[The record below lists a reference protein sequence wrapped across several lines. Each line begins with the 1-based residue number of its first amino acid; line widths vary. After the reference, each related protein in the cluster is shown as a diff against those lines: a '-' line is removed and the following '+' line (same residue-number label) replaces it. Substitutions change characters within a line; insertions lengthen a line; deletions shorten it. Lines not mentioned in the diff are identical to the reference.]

1 MLPSTILNQLRTT
14 VNRWL
19 TETAIIERQTESR
32 GVYGEQVHD
41 WETVASGVACR
52 VINAGNSNAGN
63 NQQFGNQELMMDRYK
78 IVMPTG
84 TVVDVDY
91 RITVA
96 GRVYDVVAIVDDR
109 TDSTDVQAIVS
120 RVR

>member
-19 TETAIIERQTESR
+19 TETATIERQTESR